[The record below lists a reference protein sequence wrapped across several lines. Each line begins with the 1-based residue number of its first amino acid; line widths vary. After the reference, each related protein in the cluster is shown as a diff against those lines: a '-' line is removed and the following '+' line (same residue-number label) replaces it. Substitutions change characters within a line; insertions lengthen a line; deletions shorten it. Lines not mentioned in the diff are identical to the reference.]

1 VKKQRLSHLTYCT
14 NVHPLQDL
22 AIWREKVAFFGS
34 EMGQIQGKKPF
45 PLGLWFND
53 AVLSELLSAPGNQAA
68 LKAELTAWGASTFTF
83 NAFPFGNF
91 HEPVVKRKVYLPDWT
106 DPARL
111 DYTQRCAEVLAALL
125 PDEQDFGSIS
135 TLPLGWRVD
144 WTPEHSQQAAAALI
158 RLALY
163 LDDLRARTG
172 KTIGIAIEPEPGC
185 VLERTPQVLAFWKD
199 FLRPQAE
206 VEDMRGAQAEVLRAV
221 ERHIGLCYD
230 TCHQAV
236 QFEDAEESLA
246 ALHAAGIAIHKM
258 QLSSAL
264 EFPAD
269 PEERS
274 REARAAFVEP
284 KFLHQ
289 TRVLTEDG
297 VWDIDDLPQAL
308 NAGPALFSH
317 PWRVHYHVPIHADT
331 LSQDGLIRTTRGEM
345 LRALRYALKHDLCS
359 HFEIET
365 YTWSVL
371 PESLRPTDD
380 AQLAQA
386 IARELDF
393 IRAEFPGE
401 FA

>member
-1 VKKQRLSHLTYCT
+1 VKKQRLSRLTYCT
-14 NVHPLQDL
+14 NVHPLQDY
-22 AIWREKVAFFGS
+22 AVWRAKIGYFGA
-34 EMGQIQGKKPF
+34 EMGRLQQKKPF

-53 AVLSELLSAPGNQAA
+53 KVLSEVHPGQIEA
-68 LKAELTAWGASTFTF
+68 LRADLAAWGASTFTF
-83 NAFPFGNF
+83 NAFPYGDF

-111 DYTQRCAEVLAALL
+111 DYTKRCAEVLAALL
-125 PDEQDFGSIS
+125 PDGEDFGSIS

-144 WTPEHSQQAAAALI
+144 WTEEHSQKAAVALVD
-158 RLALY
+158 LAVFLAE
-163 LDDLRARTG
+163 LEARTG
-172 KTIGIAIEPEPGC
+172 KTIALAIEPEPGC

-199 FLRPQAE
+199 FLRPE
-206 VEDMRGAQAEVLRAV
+206 SHKTNMGDGGAQAAVSRAV

-246 ALHAAGIAIHKM
+246 ALHRAGIAIHKM

-269 PEERS
+269 PGEQTRD
-274 REARAAFVEP
+274 ARAAFVEP

-289 TRVLTEDG
+289 TRVNTPDG

-308 NAGPALFSH
+308 NAGPALFAY
-317 PWRVHYHVPIHADT
+317 PWRVHYHLPIHADA
-331 LSQDGLIRTTRGEM
+331 LADGIHTTRGEM
-345 LRALRYALKHDLCS
+345 LRALRYALKHELCS
-359 HFEIET
+359 HFEVET

-371 PESLRPTDD
+371 PEAHRPVDD
-380 AQLAQA
+380 KQLAEA
-386 IARELDF
+386 ISRELDF
-393 IRAEFPGE
+393 IRKEVPGAFE
-401 FA
+401 